1 MTASVKSGPGGPGS
15 SPVTLGSGYFDA
27 MYQAASDP
35 WGFEDR
41 WYERRKYTLSLA
53 LLPVER
59 YRSAFEPGCSIGVFS
74 ELLAPR
80 CDALL
85 SCDVAAA
92 AAQVAAERTRQL
104 PQVRVERRELP
115 GQWPAGRFD
124 LIVFSELL
132 YYFGDRDLEQLLQNA
147 AVSLQPGGT
156 LLAVHWRH
164 PVADYPRSGDDVHG
178 AIAAQP
184 GLARLVSYAE
194 PDFLAE
200 VYIRCDGAPVSV
212 AQATGLV

>member
-1 MTASVKSGPGGPGS
+1 MTTLA
-15 SPVTLGSGYFDA
+15 TLGPGYFDA

-35 WGFEDR
+35 WGFQDR
-41 WYERRKYTLSLA
+41 WYERRKYAISLA
-53 LLPVER
+53 LLPAER
-59 YRSAFEPGCSIGVFS
+59 YRSAFEPGCSIGVFT

-85 SCDVAAA
+85 SCDVAATAVQA
-92 AAQVAAERTRQL
+92 AVQRTKHL
-104 PQVRVERRELP
+104 PQVRVEQRDIA

-124 LIVFSELL
+124 LIVFSEIL
-132 YYFGDRDLEQLLQNA
+132 YYLGDHDLEQLLDRA
-147 AVSLQPGGT
+147 AAALQPDGT

-164 PVADYPRSGDDVHG
+164 PVADYPRSGDDVHRVLG
-178 AIAAQP
+178 TRP
-184 GLARLVSYAE
+184 GLARLVRHAE

-200 VYIRCDGAPVSV
+200 VYLRTDAALVSV